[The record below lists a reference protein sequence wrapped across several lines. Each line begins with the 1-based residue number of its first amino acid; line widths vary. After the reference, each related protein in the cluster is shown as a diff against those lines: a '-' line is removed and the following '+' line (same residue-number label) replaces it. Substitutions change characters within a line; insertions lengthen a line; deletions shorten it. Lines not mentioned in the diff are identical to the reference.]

1 MSVTATTHTTG
12 PLTSAEE
19 QKAFRDLR
27 ARIRAAGLDKPTPIL
42 ALAVYAV
49 HVVAMLGGVAAFV
62 ALEPLWL
69 RAVALIV
76 STYGALGISTSAHC
90 ASHYTVTGHRPVDR
104 ALTIFGFSLLLGIAE
119 AYWRNKHLKVHHTE
133 PNNVELDDDIDLKPW
148 FVLTREEREQA
159 TGFWRAL
166 YRVQHWVLPFA
177 LMLNAFN
184 VQQTAVRFL
193 AAELRGRKTW
203 TPYQRADVLCLIA
216 HVTFFLVIPA
226 FFWPVWKVIGLYALR
241 KMLGGYAMFAAF
253 APAHFPAEAKFVKSD
268 GHELGLISRHLHTT
282 VNFRTG
288 PLGRLV
294 CSGVQYQIEHHL
306 LPDANQHKHRVISRM
321 VEEFC
326 RRHGYQY
333 RTLGWWEGIV
343 KSVLALRDLKPVY
356 RASELLPAEAV
367 R

>member
-1 MSVTATTHTTG
+1 MSVAAATHTTG

-49 HVVAMLGGVAAFV
+49 HVVAMLGGIAAFV
-62 ALEPLWL
+62 AFEPLWI
-69 RAVALIV
+69 RALALIV

-104 ALTIFGFSLLLGIAE
+104 VLTIFGFSLLLGISE
-119 AYWRNKHLKVHHTE
+119 AFWRNKHLKVHHTE

-184 VQQTAVRFL
+184 VQQTAIRFL
-193 AAELRGRKTW
+193 AAELRGRKAW
-203 TPYQRADVLCLIA
+203 TFYQRADVLCLIA

-226 FFWPVWKVIGLYALR
+226 FFWPVWKVISLYALR

-268 GHELGLISRHLHTT
+268 GHELGLVSRHLHTT

-306 LPDANQHKHRVISRM
+306 LPDANQHKHRAVSRM

-333 RTLGWWEGIV
+333 QTLGWWEGIV

-356 RASELLPAEAV
+356 RASELLPIEAV

>member
-1 MSVTATTHTTG
+1 MTVTAATIATRR
-12 PLTSAEE
+12 LTSAEE
-19 QKAFRDLR
+19 QKAFRELR
-27 ARIRAAGLDKPTPIL
+27 ARIRAEGLDKPSPML

-49 HVVAMLGGVAAFV
+49 HVAAMLGGIAAFV
-62 ALEPLWL
+62 TFEPLCL
-69 RAVALIV
+69 RALALIV
-76 STYGALGISTSAHC
+76 STYGALGVSTSAHC
-90 ASHYTVTGHRPVDR
+90 ASHYTATGRKPLDR

-119 AYWRNKHLKVHHTE
+119 AFWRNKHLRVHHAE

-148 FVLTREEREQA
+148 FVLTREEMEQA

-184 VQQTAVRFL
+184 VQQSGVRFL

-203 TPYQRADVLCLIA
+203 TPYQWADVFCLIA
-216 HVTFFLVIPA
+216 HVAFFLVIPA

-253 APAHFPAEAKFVKSD
+253 APAHFPAEAKLVKSD
-268 GHELGLISRHLHTT
+268 GQELGLISRHLHTT

-306 LPDANQHKHRVISRM
+306 LPDANQHKHRAVSRI

-326 RRHGYQY
+326 RRHGYHYQ
-333 RTLGWWEGIV
+333 TLGWWEGIV

-356 RASELLPAEAV
+356 RASELLPVESV